1 MSLHLF
7 CPFVSL
13 MFFSA
18 MIDLETSKIDVCV
31 SMEYRIETLLNE
43 RTSLEKEYQEEFAA
57 AKSELARLNQE
68 NVALIHKLEQSEKAN
83 AALTLNTI
91 AGEENQSEVVR
102 LQLERAQLLA
112 KITEIGVDSERRV
125 KEAVA
130 AHASSAE
137 AELIIEKQAKQSV
150 ESSLADA
157 LSELEELKSELLNKS
172 EEYNPENDIVVTE
185 LRESLAEM
193 QLSYR
198 ELQAANEELKE
209 QIANG
214 SLESES
220 IVQNLKDKLLRAE
233 AQLRSEEREN
243 RFETALASEIAR
255 LRSGVSSQNK
265 NILSPGVLLSPE
277 KESISENVLAMHE
290 YVVELRGLLEQ
301 ERQSNQSIL
310 EERDEALALIGL
322 MQEDMD
328 LQERM

>member
-68 NVALIHKLEQSEKAN
+68 NGALIHKLEQSEKAN